1 MVPDLGLINKPL
13 RIMLGSGLMLSEA
26 LAGASPM
33 SSSEDD
39 CHSGSFGQ
47 QDALPVASKQQ
58 PNSASSQ
65 ESYSN
70 LEQAFAAM
78 SIPAPISP
86 VSEPQLIQ
94 VTASIGLNGITAGK
108 QDPSLIALSP
118 CCPVTM
124 HRSVWC
130 LEDYDLLALLH
141 TGDASHVHKVS
152 TSSEQHSDTSR

>member
-1 MVPDLGLINKPL
+1 MVPDLGHINQPL

-33 SSSEDD
+33 SLSEDD

-65 ESYSN
+65 EFYSN
-70 LEQAFAAM
+70 LEQAFAAI
-78 SIPAPISP
+78 SIPAPIRP
-86 VSEPQLIQ
+86 VSELLLTPDPALIE
-94 VTASIGLNGITAGK
+94 LNSFTAGK

-118 CCPVTM
+118 CCPVAM
-124 HRSVWC
+124 HRPVWC
-130 LEDYDLLALLH
+130 LDNYDLLTLLH
-141 TGDASHVHKVS
+141 TGDASHVHRVS
-152 TSSEQHSDTSR
+152 TLKT